1 MSNKLQTL
9 DSIQTLG
16 GDRKEG
22 SQDSV
27 KKEYEEGL
35 RFLEQ
40 LEYGQA
46 AVALHNALVGYEQRQ
61 DETGI
66 ANASNQLGH
75 VCLSRNDYEGA
86 LKHYQRALVIVEKAN
101 DRMSS
106 LAVLNKIVTAQK
118 GLKKYDKAIAVCLDM
133 LDLYQDNRDP
143 QGTVGTLEV
152 MAEIYLEDGQKA
164 KAADAYKTIGSI
176 HKNFRHDTMAAQYLE
191 KATQL
196 GTVTA
201 NGSSSS

>member
-9 DSIQTLG
+9 DSISTLG
-16 GDRKEG
+16 GDCKEG
-22 SQDSV
+22 PRDSV
-27 KKEYEEGL
+27 KKEYEDGL
-35 RFLEQ
+35 RYLEQ

-46 AVALHNALVGYEQRQ
+46 AVALHNVLVEFEQRQ

-75 VCLSRNDYEGA
+75 VCLFRNDYEGA
-86 LKHYQRALVIVEKAN
+86 LKHYQKALTIVEKAN

-106 LAVLNKIVTAQK
+106 LAVLNKIVTAHK
-118 GLKKYDKAIAVCLDM
+118 GLKKYAKAIAVCLDM

-143 QGTVGTLEV
+143 QGTVVTLEA
-152 MAEIYLEDGQKA
+152 MAEIYLEGGQKG
-164 KAADAYKTIGSI
+164 KAADAYKTIASI

-191 KATQL
+191 KAAQL
-196 GTVTA
+196 GNIA
-201 NGSSSS
+201 ASGA